1 MSSDVQIQANQQ
13 NGKLGGVKTDQGKA
27 VTKFNALQ
35 HGILRQTLTE
45 YEKDFYLEIYADLV
59 RQYQPVTLFEKILI
73 ERITVHYLKLFRIQK
88 AETEY
93 MKATLDPH
101 LSQSRGFPNLN
112 ELMTEEVINEIE
124 RKRVRYLLWSNR
136 SFTEYGVPTFG
147 RDYETA
153 FAGYLT
159 SHYRPVGPLV
169 ANTDPGWAAVVWER
183 LIDENAVDQH
193 GKVQHPDHRR
203 HGDEEHP

>member
-1 MSSDVQIQANQQ
+1 MVVNYQQAIAFMKEKAAAGESVLSIPEDTSLYFLSGTLCPTRVYQFTP
-13 NGKLGGVKTDQGKA
+13 GV
-27 VTKFNALQ
+27 
-35 HGILRQTLTE
+35 
-45 YEKDFYLEIYADLV
+45 LV
-59 RQYQPVTLFEKILI
+59 PGR
-73 ERITVHYLKLFRIQK
+73 
-88 AETEY
+88 
-93 MKATLDPH
+93 
-101 LSQSRGFPNLN
+101 
-112 ELMTEEVINEIE
+112 MTEEVINEIE

-169 ANTDPGWAAVVWER
+169 ASTDPGWAAVVWER

-203 HGDEEHP
+203 DGDEEHP